1 MAEDEQICYH
11 EGGDLY
17 AQVIGDGMAVIPE
30 VLPTTEEVKIEDIHL
45 VPDASLPVEVEKLRQ
60 EIWNSRHLPIR
71 KALSPAAR
79 GVRDKILVLLRVLQS
94 ARGAIYPDAD
104 PALQVGFSNQP
115 ASMGA
120 LASGL
125 LCSCHELWRSR
136 SIYREKTRSWEF
148 MQQESRP
155 VKGRRGAHPDH
166 AQKRAQPID
175 PDCDPD
181 VKVLKARSAYGE
193 GFTVNEAEYHG
204 LLLGLGQLSEADQKQ
219 LVICGDSNLMARQW
233 IGDDLVH
240 VKRDWNASADS
251 LASSALQ
258 KQCKIEVEVEFD
270 YQDTITVNRLEEGFV
285 ARSEV

>member
-1 MAEDEQICYH
+1 
-11 EGGDLY
+11 
-17 AQVIGDGMAVIPE
+17 
-30 VLPTTEEVKIEDIHL
+30 
-45 VPDASLPVEVEKLRQ
+45 
-60 EIWNSRHLPIR
+60 
-71 KALSPAAR
+71 
-79 GVRDKILVLLRVLQS
+79 
-94 ARGAIYPDAD
+94 
-104 PALQVGFSNQP
+104 
-115 ASMGA
+115 
-120 LASGL
+120 
-125 LCSCHELWRSR
+125 
-136 SIYREKTRSWEF
+136 

-181 VKVLKARSAYGE
+181 ARSAYGE

-285 ARSEV
+285 ARSEVQASQISAAQGEEAWISSLKKYLIGDVSDLSREVAKSFSPVTTYYKVDLNDLLFYYPPTKRSDEDRDGLMRLRMPEALHQDILHHYHLSLEGGHQCIGRTYQRIRDRFHWRGLHKSVQRYLGECVDCETGKGPGL

>member
-1 MAEDEQICYH
+1 
-11 EGGDLY
+11 
-17 AQVIGDGMAVIPE
+17 
-30 VLPTTEEVKIEDIHL
+30 
-45 VPDASLPVEVEKLRQ
+45 
-60 EIWNSRHLPIR
+60 
-71 KALSPAAR
+71 
-79 GVRDKILVLLRVLQS
+79 
-94 ARGAIYPDAD
+94 
-104 PALQVGFSNQP
+104 
-115 ASMGA
+115 
-120 LASGL
+120 
-125 LCSCHELWRSR
+125 
-136 SIYREKTRSWEF
+136 

-155 VKGRRGAHPDH
+155 VKGRRGAHPNH
-166 AQKRAQPID
+166 AQKRGQPID

-181 VKVLKARSAYGE
+181 ARSAYGE